1 MDKRQAEAV
10 PTLNQI
16 DTSAASIDSLD
27 DEDFSFDLVPGD
39 DCKDSL
45 LAVQRLPVEDLF
57 RPVCEVQQIDETSGK
72 TINWD
77 DIDNLSKAGTSTTT
91 PTETGGFRLT
101 EEACSRW
108 VRDVLSQGGCEY
120 HDIDV
125 LVWLSA
131 GVGDRE
137 ILHTNLQREIEACG
151 LIVERLSDSAVSS
164 LAANIDN
171 IDAMELVD
179 SLLAVAGQS
188 NRVLGDRRIEFTKE
202 REAQLV
208 YQLTYSQSKIL
219 KAIASSRQLLNQVAT
234 WVENA
239 LYGKNQAFGTLT
251 AHNAKTSYSK
261 SSFEDTI
268 TTIRQLIA
276 QGKFH
281 DTDQALH
288 QLKTFASDPRFCTYV
303 TFELEPVDV
312 ASNMQDLR
320 LSLLRYRRAFDE
332 LLHAHLPLARK
343 ITLSLDPDADD
354 LEDLV
359 QSAILFLVH
368 SIWRFDPVFGHRLG
382 TYASRSIWQALN
394 RLQRDSRCVVRI
406 PDHRRAYLDA
416 LDSLIEESEKCGLP
430 RMRRPELAAA
440 SGLSIEQ
447 LEQYQCYLRVEEPLT
462 EIVAIEEGNQGFELS
477 LEAQRSKAFREIIA
491 GLPHELR
498 DIIIKRYGLESR
510 ESMTLAEI
518 GLEYGV
524 TRERIRQIQQKAL
537 KKLSKPA
544 YSDILSEY
552 R

>member
-1 MDKRQAEAV
+1 VDKRQAEAV

-39 DCKDSL
+39 DCKAFL
-45 LAVQRLPVEDLF
+45 LAVKRLPVEDLF

-77 DIDNLSKAGTSTTT
+77 DIDNLLKAGTSTTT

-171 IDAMELVD
+171 IDA
-179 SLLAVAGQS
+179 
-188 NRVLGDRRIEFTKE
+188 
-202 REAQLV
+202 
-208 YQLTYSQSKIL
+208 
-219 KAIASSRQLLNQVAT
+219 
-234 WVENA
+234 
-239 LYGKNQAFGTLT
+239 
-251 AHNAKTSYSK
+251 
-261 SSFEDTI
+261 
-268 TTIRQLIA
+268 
-276 QGKFH
+276 
-281 DTDQALH
+281 
-288 QLKTFASDPRFCTYV
+288 
-303 TFELEPVDV
+303 
-312 ASNMQDLR
+312 
-320 LSLLRYRRAFDE
+320 
-332 LLHAHLPLARK
+332 
-343 ITLSLDPDADD
+343 
-354 LEDLV
+354 
-359 QSAILFLVH
+359 
-368 SIWRFDPVFGHRLG
+368 
-382 TYASRSIWQALN
+382 
-394 RLQRDSRCVVRI
+394 
-406 PDHRRAYLDA
+406 
-416 LDSLIEESEKCGLP
+416 
-430 RMRRPELAAA
+430 
-440 SGLSIEQ
+440 
-447 LEQYQCYLRVEEPLT
+447 EEPLT
-462 EIVAIEEGNQGFELS
+462 EIVAIDEGNQGFELS

-524 TRERIRQIQQKAL
+524 IRERIRQIQQKAL

>member
-1 MDKRQAEAV
+1 LKLLKKTEATGVDKRQAEAV

-57 RPVCEVQQIDETSGK
+57 RPVCEAQQIDETSGK

-77 DIDNLSKAGTSTTT
+77 DIDNLLKAGTSTTT

-151 LIVERLSDSAVSS
+151 LIVERLSESAVSS

-171 IDAMELVD
+171 IDA
-179 SLLAVAGQS
+179 
-188 NRVLGDRRIEFTKE
+188 
-202 REAQLV
+202 
-208 YQLTYSQSKIL
+208 
-219 KAIASSRQLLNQVAT
+219 
-234 WVENA
+234 
-239 LYGKNQAFGTLT
+239 
-251 AHNAKTSYSK
+251 
-261 SSFEDTI
+261 
-268 TTIRQLIA
+268 
-276 QGKFH
+276 
-281 DTDQALH
+281 
-288 QLKTFASDPRFCTYV
+288 
-303 TFELEPVDV
+303 
-312 ASNMQDLR
+312 
-320 LSLLRYRRAFDE
+320 
-332 LLHAHLPLARK
+332 
-343 ITLSLDPDADD
+343 
-354 LEDLV
+354 
-359 QSAILFLVH
+359 
-368 SIWRFDPVFGHRLG
+368 
-382 TYASRSIWQALN
+382 
-394 RLQRDSRCVVRI
+394 
-406 PDHRRAYLDA
+406 
-416 LDSLIEESEKCGLP
+416 
-430 RMRRPELAAA
+430 
-440 SGLSIEQ
+440 
-447 LEQYQCYLRVEEPLT
+447 EEPLT
-462 EIVAIEEGNQGFELS
+462 EIVATEEGNQGFELS
-477 LEAQRSKAFREIIA
+477 LEAQRSKAFRGIIA

-498 DIIIKRYGLESR
+498 NMIIKRYGLESR